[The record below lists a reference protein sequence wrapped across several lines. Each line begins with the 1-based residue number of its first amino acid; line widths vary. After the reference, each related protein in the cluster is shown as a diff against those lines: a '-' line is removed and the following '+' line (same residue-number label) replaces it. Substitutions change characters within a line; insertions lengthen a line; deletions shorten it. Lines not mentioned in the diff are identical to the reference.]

1 MGKRRWGV
9 GLALLMAAMSAMP
22 AAAGSGT
29 VAEAVANGSG
39 TAAVEAVLGKG
50 SGAAAVEAVLGKGSR
65 AAAVETVPGNGQE
78 PGADGSSAPATVVMG
93 QEERIEQVYLNLP
106 EVYVYGEGFTP
117 EEVEAGEGY
126 LSQDKLEFISARPFA
141 ATGEGIFYYVML
153 DISGSIPSSY
163 FRSIKEGILALQD
176 SLGEKDQLVLCTFGN
191 EVSLVADGSQTSA
204 DMAGI
209 LEGLKN
215 KDQETLLFEGIDRV
229 ATLTD
234 QTRGTCRRQVL
245 FVVSDG
251 EDFATGK
258 KQSQEALAT
267 LKDKGLPA
275 YAVCIQ
281 GTAKENINSFGEFA
295 RTSGGLLRTFQPE
308 EGSFVLTEIAEGLKD
323 DICVQ
328 YRAASNV
335 VSNKEENFSF
345 QFADDSVLSKAVM
358 NVHWIPDHEA
368 PYLISAESVGD
379 RQIRLTFS
387 EPMRGLAGAANY
399 KVLLEGQEVGV
410 TGVAYDKEDE
420 TRITLTLADAVKNGI
435 YEVTCANLTDYSM
448 EKNPLEGSISVEITD
463 VVEKETEKAGDEIDI
478 DIHQAEGFD
487 YTGILFLILVAVVAL
502 IILVIVLND
511 KNKKK
516 KAQEGQAGLQ
526 GQGGVSQV
534 SMTDSGFKGH
544 VAISQVEKRTLNV
557 VISTKGRQSRQT
569 TWELGS
575 SLIVGRASICDVSV
589 EDLEMSRQH
598 FCLEWEN
605 GSVYVTDLGSTN
617 GTSVNGIKIA
627 SKRRIEPGDHIEA
640 GAMKFTIRW

>member
-1 MGKRRWGV
+1 MGKRRWCV
-9 GLALLMAAMSAMP
+9 ELALLMAAMSAAP
-22 AAAGSGT
+22 AAAGY
-29 VAEAVANGSG
+29 
-39 TAAVEAVLGKG
+39 AAVPVREATGNVP
-50 SGAAAVEAVLGKGSR
+50 GATDF
-65 AAAVETVPGNGQE
+65 ETVPAETVGETETAKAAAASGGAE
-78 PGADGSSAPATVVMG
+78 LVPESVPAAAADGSASPAAVVMSEDG
-93 QEERIEQVYLNLP
+93 RIEQVYLNLP

-117 EEVEAGEGY
+117 EKVEAAEGY
-126 LSQDKLEFISARPFA
+126 LSQDKLELIDARPFSE
-141 ATGEGIFYYVML
+141 TGEGIFYYVML

-176 SLGEKDQLVLCTFGN
+176 SLGEKDHLVLCTFGN

-229 ATLTD
+229 AGLTD
-234 QTRGTCRRQVL
+234 QTRGSCRRQVL
-245 FVVSDG
+245 LVVSDG

-267 LKDKGLPA
+267 LMDKGLPA

-308 EGSFVLTEIAEGLKD
+308 EGSFVLTEIAAGLKD

-328 YRAASNV
+328 YQAASNV
-335 VSNKEENFSF
+335 VTNKEENFSF

-368 PYLISAESVGD
+368 PYLISGDPVGD

-387 EPMRGLAGAANY
+387 EPMTGLAGAANY
-399 KVLLEGQEVGV
+399 KVLLNGQEVGV

-420 TRITLTLADAVKNGI
+420 TRITLTLADAVKNGT

-448 EKNPLEGSISVEITD
+448 EKNPLEGSIFVEITG
-463 VVEKETEKAGDEIDI
+463 VVEEETAGGDIDI
-478 DIHQAEGFD
+478 DIHEAEGFD

-502 IILVIVLND
+502 IILVIVLNS

-516 KAQEGQAGLQ
+516 KTGQAAGVK
-526 GQGGVSQV
+526 GQSVPQV
-534 SMTDSGFKGH
+534 DMADGGFKGH
-544 VAISQVEKRTLNV
+544 VAMSPVEKRTLSV

-617 GTSVNGIKIA
+617 GTSVNGIKIQ

>member
-1 MGKRRWGV
+1 MGKRRWCV
-9 GLALLMAAMSAMP
+9 GLALLMAAMSAAP
-22 AAAGSGT
+22 AAAGY
-29 VAEAVANGSG
+29 
-39 TAAVEAVLGKG
+39 AAVPVREATGNVP
-50 SGAAAVEAVLGKGSR
+50 GATDF
-65 AAAVETVPGNGQE
+65 ETVPAETVGE
-78 PGADGSSAPATVVMG
+78 TETAKAAAAPGGVELVPESVPAAAADGSAAPAAVVMSEDG
-93 QEERIEQVYLNLP
+93 RIEQVYLNLP

-117 EEVEAGEGY
+117 EKVEAAEGY
-126 LSQDKLEFISARPFA
+126 LSQDKLELIDARPFSE
-141 ATGEGIFYYVML
+141 TGEGIFYYVML

-163 FRSIKEGILALQD
+163 FRSIKEGIQALQD
-176 SLGEKDQLVLCTFGN
+176 SLGEKDHLVLCTFGN
-191 EVSLVADGSQTSA
+191 EVSLVADGSQTAA

-229 ATLTD
+229 AGLTD
-234 QTRGTCRRQVL
+234 QTRGSCRRQVL
-245 FVVSDG
+245 LVVSDG

-267 LKDKGLPA
+267 LMDKGLPA

-308 EGSFVLTEIAEGLKD
+308 EGSFVLTEIAAGLKD

-328 YRAASNV
+328 YQAASNV
-335 VSNKEENFSF
+335 VTNKEENFSF

-368 PYLISAESVGD
+368 PYLISGDPVGD

-387 EPMRGLAGAANY
+387 EPMTGLAGAANY
-399 KVLLEGQEVGV
+399 KVLLNGQEVGV

-420 TRITLTLADAVKNGI
+420 TRITLTLADAVKNGT

-448 EKNPLEGSISVEITD
+448 EKNPLEGSIFVEITG
-463 VVEKETEKAGDEIDI
+463 VVEEETAGGDIDI
-478 DIHQAEGFD
+478 DIHEAEGFD

-502 IILVIVLND
+502 IILVIVLNS

-516 KAQEGQAGLQ
+516 KTEQAAGVKGQS
-526 GQGGVSQV
+526 VSQV
-534 SMTDSGFKGH
+534 DMADGGFKGH
-544 VAISQVEKRTLNV
+544 VAMSPVEKRTLSV

-617 GTSVNGIKIA
+617 GTSVNGIRIQ

>member
-1 MGKRRWGV
+1 MGKRRWCV
-9 GLALLMAAMSAMP
+9 GLALLLAALSAAP
-22 AAAGSGT
+22 AAAT
-29 VAEAVANGSG
+29 E
-39 TAAVEAVLGKG
+39 E
-50 SGAAAVEAVLGKGSR
+50 
-65 AAAVETVPGNGQE
+65 
-78 PGADGSSAPATVVMG
+78 SASPAPVVMSEDG
-93 QEERIEQVYLNLP
+93 RIEQVYLNLP

-117 EEVEAGEGY
+117 EKVEAAEGY
-126 LSQDKLEFISARPFA
+126 LSQDKLELIDARPFSE
-141 ATGEGIFYYVML
+141 TGEGIFYYVML

-163 FRSIKEGILALQD
+163 FRSIKEGIQALQD
-176 SLGEKDQLVLCTFGN
+176 SLGEKDHLVLCTFGN

-229 ATLTD
+229 AGLTD
-234 QTRGTCRRQVL
+234 QTRGSCRRQVL
-245 FVVSDG
+245 LVVSDG

-267 LKDKGLPA
+267 LMDKGLPA

-308 EGSFVLTEIAEGLKD
+308 EGSFVLTEIAAGLKD

-328 YRAASNV
+328 YQAASNV
-335 VSNKEENFSF
+335 VTNKEENFSF

-368 PYLISAESVGD
+368 PYLIGGDPVGD

-387 EPMRGLAGAANY
+387 EPMTGLAGAANY
-399 KVLLEGQEVGV
+399 KVLFNGQEVGV

-420 TRITLTLADAVKNGI
+420 TRITLTLADAVKNGT

-448 EKNPLEGSISVEITD
+448 EKNPLEGSIFVEITG
-463 VVEKETEKAGDEIDI
+463 VVEEETTGGDIDI
-478 DIHQAEGFD
+478 DIHEAEGFD

-502 IILVIVLND
+502 IILVIVLNS

-516 KAQEGQAGLQ
+516 KVEQAAGGQ
-526 GQGGVSQV
+526 GQGVSQV
-534 SMTDSGFKGH
+534 DMADGGFKGH
-544 VAISQVEKRTLNV
+544 VVMRPVEKRTLSV

-617 GTSVNGIKIA
+617 GTSVNGIKIL